1 MSSGLDA
8 ERVAVVVM
16 YPHIMIPRA
25 RQFADCIAHF
35 NPGNPCS
42 NLMRRALLE
51 SPLYREVTKT
61 LSSNLPRVTQL
72 VSRRTWIHTQA
83 SCWASHWEEESCPRR
98 GVNRVEEGGRR

>member
-8 ERVAVVVM
+8 ERVTVVVM
-16 YPHIMIPRA
+16 CPHIMVPRA
-25 RQFADCIAHF
+25 TQFANCIAHF
-35 NPGNPCS
+35 NPVNPCS
-42 NLMRRALLE
+42 NLMRQALLE
-51 SPLYREVTKT
+51 SPLYRGVTKT

-83 SCWASHWEEESCPRR
+83 SCWVAPWGEESCPLR